1 MKRMPKNNRITAML
15 RLGKRLLPILAG
27 AVFLSL
33 TGCWD
38 KDEVNSLAI
47 VTSAGFDRTED
58 GTIELTLEIAAPQQE
73 ESGKPGGDQKQKNG
87 KTIIRTATGKTAADA
102 QGQLQMMMPRTI
114 YWGQLQALVVGEA
127 LARDGLREQLDYLV
141 RDNEIRLRVM
151 PFVTRGKV
159 RDFFESPYL
168 LEQTKADFLQSEAG
182 RIFHKPLTISQLV
195 QRLSGDQNGAIL
207 PFVDVPQEGGG
218 KGGDPYIK
226 GYAVLNRGRMI
237 GTMTGDSFLA
247 AKWVMNQLKNDVQT
261 VNVGSGS
268 PSSVTLKITALNSR
282 LIPSRKEGEWQM
294 KIRIGS
300 ELSMIQNT
308 TRLPMADPQHARKL
322 EAAMA
327 EHLRERVERTVKEAQ
342 RMRTD
347 IFGFGEAINR
357 QNPREWKKLASRW
370 DRIFPQMAVSVEV
383 KTDLRRIGMN
393 NVPVGLPHQEGKKQ

>member
-1 MKRMPKNNRITAML
+1 MRKSKTISAMFL
-15 RLGKRLLPILAG
+15 LGKRLLPILAG

-38 KDEVNSLAI
+38 REEVNGLAI
-47 VTSAGFDRTED
+47 VTSAGFDRAED
-58 GTIELTLEIAAPQQE
+58 GTIELTLEIAAPQQG
-73 ESGKPGGDQKQKNG
+73 ESGKPPSGDQKQKNG

-102 QGQLQMMMPRTI
+102 QGRLQMMLPRTI
-114 YWGQLQALVVGEA
+114 YWGQLQVMVVGET

-168 LEQTKADFLQSEAG
+168 LEQTKADFLQSEAA
-182 RIFHKPLTISQLV
+182 RVFHKPLTISQLV
-195 QRLSGDQNGAIL
+195 QRFSGDQNGAIL
-207 PFVDVPQEGGG
+207 PFIDVPQEGGG
-218 KGGDPYIK
+218 NGGDPYIK
-226 GYAVLNRGRMI
+226 GFAVLNQGRMV

-268 PSSVTLKITALNSR
+268 PSRVTLVITASNSR

-294 KIRIGS
+294 EIRIGS

-308 TRLPMADPQHARKL
+308 TRLPMAAPQHARKL
-322 EAAMA
+322 ETAMA
-327 EHLRERVERTVKEAQ
+327 EHMRERVEQTVKEAQ

-357 QNPREWKKLASRW
+357 RNPREWKKLAPRW
-370 DRIFPQMAVSVEV
+370 DRFFPQMAVKVEV
-383 KTDLRRIGMN
+383 ETDLRRIGMN
-393 NVPVGLPHQEGKKQ
+393 SIPVGMTQQEEKKQ

>member
-1 MKRMPKNNRITAML
+1 MRKSKAISTMFL
-15 RLGKRLLPILAG
+15 LGKQLLPILAG
-27 AVFLSL
+27 VALLSL

-47 VTSAGFDRTED
+47 VTSAGFDRAED

-73 ESGKPGGDQKQKNG
+73 ESGKPPSGNQKQKNG
-87 KTIIRTATGKTAADA
+87 KTVIRTAAGKTAADA
-102 QGQLQMMMPRTI
+102 QGRLQMMLPRTI
-114 YWGQLQALVVGEA
+114 YWGQLQVLVVGEA
-127 LARDGLREQLDYLV
+127 LARDGLREQMDYLM
-141 RDNEIRLRVM
+141 RDNEIRLRVI

-168 LEQTKADFLQSEAG
+168 LEQTKAGFLQSEAS
-182 RIFHKPLTISQLV
+182 RVFHKPLTISQLV
-195 QRLSGDQNGAIL
+195 QRITGDQNGAIL

-218 KGGDPYIK
+218 DGGDPYIK
-226 GYAVLNRGRMI
+226 GYAILSRGRMV

-268 PSSVTLKITALNSR
+268 RSRVTLEITVLNSR
-282 LIPSRKEGEWQM
+282 LIPSRQEGEWQM
-294 KIRIGS
+294 EIRIGS

-308 TRLPMADPQHARKL
+308 TRLSMADPQHARKL

-327 EHLRERVERTVKEAQ
+327 EHMREMVEQSVKEAQ

-357 QNPREWKKLASRW
+357 QNPREWKKLAPRW
-370 DRIFPQMAVSVEV
+370 DRIFPQMAVRVKV

-393 NVPVGLPHQEGKKQ
+393 SVPVGLPQQEGKKQ